1 MAAQLTH
8 QEFYIPGT
16 QLHSTPNHKAIIEC
30 NICSA
35 IKMQLP
41 TLASANKMFCFGQ
54 WLFITVDWVERLLEN
69 GSIFLF
75 YILALKAIPYFLL
88 CWLGRS
94 WKQQWKYDCETEHIV
109 RYFLSCLLTDC
120 CFQSCIFIVLNVTYT
135 NTLPACSPSLPG
147 ITHKQWFET
156 VFIIKLSLKQKSGR
170 LKSFLLVR
178 HNAPLYLC
186 NSFCHNKMVP
196 NLPGAEP
203 SQPQLMSVGTK
214 GVQWL
219 IPCELRP
226 RQEFIRTLTSNDLAC
241 VCAAMPAIAENA
253 RCAQWRVNTLPVR
266 DCNPQGKGILMLS
279 QLLQSQH

>member
-147 ITHKQWFET
+147 ITHKQ
-156 VFIIKLSLKQKSGR
+156 
-170 LKSFLLVR
+170 LVW
-178 HNAPLYLC
+178 
-186 NSFCHNKMVP
+186 NSVHNK
-196 NLPGAEP
+196 AEFKTKIREVEII
-203 SQPQLMSVGTK
+203 SVSK
-214 GVQWL
+214 AQ
-219 IPCELRP
+219 
-226 RQEFIRTLTSNDLAC
+226 
-241 VCAAMPAIAENA
+241 CAAVSMQFI
-253 RCAQWRVNTLPVR
+253 
-266 DCNPQGKGILMLS
+266 LS
-279 QLLQSQH
+279 Q